1 MPRHNNV
8 IPNVHC
14 HKDWQSRVKTWFNQ
28 PARKKRRRD
37 ARAAKAKAISP
48 RPVKGMLRPI
58 VHGSTIRYN
67 MKTKLGRGFTL
78 DELKAAG
85 ISAKLAPTI
94 GIAVDHRRTNKS
106 EESLKLNVDRL
117 VEYKSKLV
125 IFPRRSSKPKK
136 GDSPAEELKNVVQM
150 SGEVMPIKSS
160 KQGVEYVTL
169 GDEAKS
175 VKAYA
180 KLRLER
186 MNARMTGI
194 RKKRA
199 EEEEKEANEK
209 AKLG

>member
-1 MPRHNNV
+1 MVEFRL
-8 IPNVHC
+8 
-14 HKDWQSRVKTWFNQ
+14 Q
-28 PARKKRRRD
+28 
-37 ARAAKAKAISP
+37 
-48 RPVKGMLRPI
+48 
-58 VHGSTIRYN
+58 
-67 MKTKLGRGFTL
+67 
-78 DELKAAG
+78 AAG

-136 GDSPAEELKNVVQM
+136 GDSPAEELKEVVQV
-150 SGEVMPIKSS
+150 SGEVMPIKGS
-160 KQGVEYVTL
+160 KQDVEYVTL
-169 GDEAKS
+169 DDETKS

>member
-1 MPRHNNV
+1 
-8 IPNVHC
+8 
-14 HKDWQSRVKTWFNQ
+14 
-28 PARKKRRRD
+28 
-37 ARAAKAKAISP
+37 
-48 RPVKGMLRPI
+48 
-58 VHGSTIRYN
+58 

-117 VEYKSKLV
+117 TEYKSKLV

-136 GDSPAEELKNVVQM
+136 GDSTAEELKNVVQM
-150 SGEVMPIKSS
+150 SGEVMPIKGSTHD
-160 KQGVEYVTL
+160 VEYVSL
-169 GDEAKS
+169 DDEAKATR
-175 VKAYA
+175 AYA

-186 MNARMTGI
+186 MNARLAGV
-194 RKKRA
+194 RKKRE
-199 EEEEKEANEK
+199 EEEEKEAKEK